1 MSGPNKGA
9 RRKDGTVVK
18 RIDIRTSTSL
28 VRAVPLRLVNGKYKK
43 GGVDTFTY
51 LIDIDE
57 PARIRVAHADPHE
70 CARLAQIELEA
81 ALLVTWKDC
90 ILVEVEGRER
100 EEYFDDSATQARAR
114 LNISFSFVQTG
125 VRSGLPVWRA
135 ITERPGSPTDTDA
148 FPSKRTPS
156 DYIQTGSPVVEKR
169 PSRGSTETAHG
180 ITRRYI
186 EDGPTEALIDDTPFN
201 RQRLQSI
208 IAGLEAMRRKV
219 EDLLSPE
226 NIEATLTS
234 GIPLMLESGPVSL
247 PDAPRTIDVTVK
259 KEATKPKKSARSAAR
274 GSGRR
279 R

>member
-1 MSGPNKGA
+1 MSGPNKGT
-9 RRKDGTVVK
+9 RRKKGTVVK

-28 VRAVPLRLVNGKYKK
+28 VRAVPLRLVDGEYIK

-70 CARLAQIELEA
+70 CARLAQVELEA

-90 ILVEVEGRER
+90 ILVEVEGREH
-100 EEYFDDSATQARAR
+100 EEYFDVRETQARAR

-135 ITERPGSPTDTDA
+135 ITETPGSPNDTDE
-148 FPSKRTPS
+148 FQSKRTPS
-156 DYIQTGSPVVEKR
+156 AYIQTGSPVEETQPAR
-169 PSRGSTETAHG
+169 ESTETACG
-180 ITRRYI
+180 STRRYI

-219 EDLLSPE
+219 EDLLSPK
-226 NIEATLTS
+226 NIEATLKS
-234 GIPLMLESGPVSL
+234 GSPFLLESG

-259 KEATKPKKSARSAAR
+259 KEATKPKKSARAAAR
-274 GSGRR
+274 GSGKRR
-279 R
+279 